1 VRMLGTNPRRLLKYA
16 AAAEEQGA
24 KNLAARRARKGT

>member
-1 VRMLGTNPRRLLKYA
+1 MLGTNPRMLLKHA

-24 KNLAARRARKGT
+24 KNLQARRAGKMSG